1 MENHGLDGD
10 DLTGCSAVLREG
22 TLTVPLDT
30 TVGGLCCGRSVLAS
44 RLFTEA
50 TRLNRSPSSLIAH
63 RHEDPFV

>member
-10 DLTGCSAVLREG
+10 DLTGCFAILRQG

-30 TVGGLCCGRSVLAS
+30 TFGGLFCGRSVLVS
-44 RLFTEA
+44 RPFTEV

-63 RHEDPFV
+63 R